1 MVASKGIQ
9 WYDSRASKNSRSHRV
24 EEKKKKSKK
33 RKKRQIAAR
42 DLIRQVRSW
51 RCILSYR
58 NRQLPASSIAP
69 SYFSSIGGSSGAIL
83 SFQPIILESLP
94 RWLARSIADW
104 AIPMFT
110 PHSDLYY
117 TGELLSKNSGLEQL
131 QSDEAS

>member
-9 WYDSRASKNSRSHRV
+9 WYDSRAGKNSRSHRV
-24 EEKKKKSKK
+24 KEKKKSKK

-83 SFQPIILESLP
+83 
-94 RWLARSIADW
+94 
-104 AIPMFT
+104 
-110 PHSDLYY
+110 
-117 TGELLSKNSGLEQL
+117 
-131 QSDEAS
+131 